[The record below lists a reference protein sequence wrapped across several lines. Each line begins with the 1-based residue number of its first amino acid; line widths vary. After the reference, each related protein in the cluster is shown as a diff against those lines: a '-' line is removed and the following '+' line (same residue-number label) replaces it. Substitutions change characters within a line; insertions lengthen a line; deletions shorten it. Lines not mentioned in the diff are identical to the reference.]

1 MTTNKNIQG
10 QESEKIT
17 ALYCRLSQDD
27 NLDGE
32 SNSISNQKEILMAYA
47 KKNGHLHPKF
57 FVDDGISGTT
67 FNRPGFQEMQE
78 LIEAGKVS
86 TVIVKDLS
94 RFGREHLLCGH
105 YTEIVY
111 PTLGVNFIAI
121 QENVDT
127 TKGMGTE
134 MMPFH
139 NIFNEWYAAQTSKK
153 IRAVHEM
160 KAAKGK
166 RIASTVAY
174 GYKKIEGDKEQ
185 WYIDEPAA
193 EVVKKIYEFCLS
205 GKGPSQIARQL
216 EKEKIL
222 TPTAYFNSIGRK
234 TSNPPP
240 KNIYGWA
247 SSTVEHILENRQY
260 TGCTVN
266 GKSSTISY
274 KVHKVVERAKEEYQ
288 IILDTQEPIISE
300 NMWLRVQE
308 LRNNKRRNTA
318 TGRKSLFSGLVYCAD
333 CGSKLHFCASKSLKK
348 NQEFFR
354 CANYKDGRGSCN
366 IHFIRDVALE
376 KIVME
381 AVSELAD
388 FIRCYGNVFTY
399 LIARKKGEN
408 DLNQAK
414 LLRTTIESS
423 KKRIADLDRL
433 FSRIYEDNIIGKL
446 SDERYTRMANEY
458 ESEQKQLIAVVAESE
473 NQLTELQKKTV
484 DLKMLYQG
492 LQEFTNMKE
501 LTSIV
506 VNKLIERIEIHNN
519 EKKHSHNNVKVDIYF
534 TAVGLFDI
542 PTEQQLLQ
550 LMEQVKNEKE
560 FAQKS
565 A

>member
-1 MTTNKNIQG
+1 MTTNQNSQG
-10 QESEKIT
+10 QEEKIT

-47 KKNGHLHPKF
+47 KKNGFLHPQF

-67 FNRPGFQEMQE
+67 FNRPGFQEMQS

-153 IRAVHEM
+153 IRAVNEM
-160 KAAKGK
+160 KASKGK
-166 RIASTVAY
+166 RVSSSVPY

-193 EVVKKIYEFCLS
+193 EVVRKIFELCLA
-205 GKGPSQIARQL
+205 GKGPSQIARIL

-222 TPTAYFNSIGRK
+222 TPTAYFHWIGKK
-234 TSNPPP
+234 TSNPMP
-240 KNIYGWA
+240 KNIYRWA
-247 SSTVEHILENRQY
+247 STTIENILENQQY

-266 GKSSTISY
+266 GKSTTISY
-274 KVHKVVERAKEEYQ
+274 KVHKVIEKPKEEYQ
-288 IILDTQEPIISE
+288 IIPNTQEAIISE
-300 NMWLRVQE
+300 NLWLRVQE
-308 LRNNKRRNTA
+308 LRKNKRRNTA

-333 CGSKLHFCASKSLKK
+333 CGSKLHFCAAKSLKK

-354 CANYKDGRGSCN
+354 CANYKDGRGSCT
-366 IHFIRDVALE
+366 IHFIRDVVLE
-376 KIVME
+376 RIVTE
-381 AVSELAD
+381 AVSELSD
-388 FIRCYGNVFTY
+388 FIRCYSSVFTY
-399 LIARKKGEN
+399 LIAEEKGKNNLQLEKS
-408 DLNQAK
+408 LK
-414 LLRTTIESS
+414 STIESS
-423 KKRIADLDRL
+423 KKRISDLDRL

-446 SDERYTRMANEY
+446 SDERYSRMASEY
-458 ESEQKQLIAVVAESE
+458 ETEQKELVSKVAESE
-473 NQLTELQKKTV
+473 KQLAQLQKQTV
-484 DLKMLYQG
+484 DLKMLYKG
-492 LQEFTNMKE
+492 LQEFTELKE
-501 LTSIV
+501 LTPTV
-506 VNKLIERIEIHNN
+506 VNKLIERIEIHKN

-534 TAVGLFDI
+534 TAIGLFDI
-542 PTEQQLLQ
+542 PTEQELLRTVEKLQ
-550 LMEQVKNEKE
+550 EQK
-560 FAQKS
+560 QSISKS